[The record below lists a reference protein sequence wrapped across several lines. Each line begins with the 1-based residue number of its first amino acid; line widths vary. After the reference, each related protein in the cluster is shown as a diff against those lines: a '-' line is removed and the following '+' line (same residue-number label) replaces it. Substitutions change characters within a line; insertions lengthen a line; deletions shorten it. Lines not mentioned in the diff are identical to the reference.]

1 MAAIIRSTVSAV
13 DVDGA
18 SRDDLVI
25 GTPVTLTS
33 IGAASTYNWAI
44 TYAPEGSAATF
55 SGSATAVSPGTFT
68 PDLEGAYLIRLITDV
83 GTGSEDTQYV
93 RLRVLTDFAG
103 LSLVAAGERRDASGI
118 IPVDIDAVGWAHE
131 QNANLKSLETLLKS
145 RPFRDT
151 LTDTQQCSGVEVSK
165 AVAQFR
171 LAGDD
176 LPPGLTTYRLSL
188 VHWVTDAGLT
198 GTWELYDL
206 DNAEVIATGSTSAIT
221 PTAATAALT
230 LGNGAGELKDAAT
243 LYEVRLAVS
252 GGTALTDVYLLGSVA
267 IEGV

>member
-25 GTPVTLTS
+25 GTAVTLTS
-33 IGAASTYNWAI
+33 IGAASTYNWSLV
-44 TYAPEGSAATF
+44 YVPEGSAAAFT
-55 SGSATAVSPGTFT
+55 GSTTAVSPGTFT

-93 RLRVLTDFAG
+93 RLRVVTDFA
-103 LSLVAAGERRDASGI
+103 SLHLISAGERRDASGI

-131 QNANLKSLETLLKS
+131 QNANLQSLETFIKT
-145 RPFRDT
+145 RQFRDT
-151 LTDTQQCSGVEVSK
+151 LTETKQCSGVEVSK

-171 LAGDD
+171 LAGTD
-176 LPPGLTTYRLSL
+176 LPPGLSYRLSL
-188 VHWVTDAGLT
+188 AHWVTDVALT

-206 DNAEVIATGSTSAIT
+206 DNGEVIATGSTSSLS

-230 LGNGAGELKDAAT
+230 LGTGAGELKDAAT
-243 LYEVRLAVS
+243 LYEIRLSIA
-252 GGTALTDVYLLGSVA
+252 GGTALSDVYLLGSVA
-267 IEGV
+267 LEGVA